1 MMNMGFELI
10 LAGVSCLVSVM
21 SGIGTAGL
29 WVSYVRRAKRVFALV
44 NVDKTGNVQV
54 SDPISNLM
62 ERS

>member
-1 MMNMGFELI
+1 MNMGFELI

-29 WVSYVRRAKRVFALV
+29 WVSYVRRSKRVFPLV

-54 SDPISNLM
+54 SDPISDLM